1 MFGGINCSK
10 GALTVNKNRQLEL
23 CLMTV
28 WKFTF
33 GRCRNLLISILIKD
47 VLPNI
52 RKQIEDKV
60 VTIQMGQPLY
70 PLA

>member
-1 MFGGINCSK
+1 
-10 GALTVNKNRQLEL
+10 
-23 CLMTV
+23 MTV

-33 GRCRNLLISILIKD
+33 GRCRNLLISVLIKD

-52 RKQIEDKV
+52 RKQIKDKV